1 MMLEE
6 KLTNKAITWVKQKGF
21 THIKAD
27 APDFESPTKFT
38 KKDGETFTPHITCKK
53 AYKKNYVE
61 IATKTDDIQR
71 AISKW
76 KLLSTLAAM
85 KEGTLYLLA
94 PKGHITY
101 IRQIVKQYQL
111 NAEVIGLK

>member
-1 MMLEE
+1 MLEE
-6 KLTNKAITWVKQKGF
+6 NWKNKAIDWVKQRGF
-21 THIKAD
+21 TDIKAD
-27 APDFESPTKFT
+27 IADFESPTKFT
-38 KKDGETFTPHITCKK
+38 KKDGETFAPLITCKK

-61 IATKTDDIQR
+61 IATKTENPQR

-76 KLLSTLAAM
+76 KLLSILAAM

-101 IRQIVKQYQL
+101 VRQLVKQYQL
-111 NAEVIGLK
+111 NAEVITLK

>member
-1 MMLEE
+1 MSEE
-6 KLTNKAITWVKQKGF
+6 NWINKAIDWVKQKGF
-21 THIKAD
+21 TNIKAEV
-27 APDFESPTKFT
+27 ADFEPPTKFT
-38 KKDGETFTPHITCKK
+38 KKDGEIFAPHITCKK
-53 AYKKNYVE
+53 GYKKNYVE
-61 IATKTDDIQR
+61 IATKTEAPQL

-101 IRQIVKQYQL
+101 VRKIVKQYQL
-111 NAEVIGLK
+111 NAEVIALK